1 MISFQHDSKLRQKNV
16 TTLYILT
23 ILAHQILYGLNE
35 LAFLLRDCIL
45 SLSQAHESCQKG
57 STDMQ
62 TDGIETPIAN
72 PSPPIGRG
80 HTMTMFSKGRVGVG
94 VFKTPQIFQMAYDMC
109 NYIQLHTHSDEVN

>member
-23 ILAHQILYGLNE
+23 ILVHQILYGLNE

-62 TDGIETPIAN
+62 TDGIEAPIAN
-72 PSPPIGRG
+72 PPPHREGT
-80 HTMTMFSKGRVGVG
+80 HNDN
-94 VFKTPQIFQMAYDMC
+94 VFKR
-109 NYIQLHTHSDEVN
+109 